1 MAAQLLKATIKRL
14 RARKISLS
22 AAPFYASL
30 LVILALAIFIG
41 IFWAINEYQAH
52 QESIQNI
59 RTTYEQ
65 QYRDRVKEE
74 HDTVV
79 DFIEFTRHE
88 ADISVEEEIRN
99 RVQSAYT
106 VASHLYSMHKDEK
119 SIAEL
124 RSMVAEV
131 LRPVRWYDE
140 RGYYFAGRID
150 TGIIDLFAD
159 EPFFEGKNSLQALD
173 RQPTAVIQDIIEI
186 INEKEAGIYR
196 YNLIKPSFADD
207 VFSKICFI
215 KYFQPLNW
223 FIGAGIYN
231 NDMEN
236 LNQANALAR
245 ISQMR
250 FGQGGEVF
258 VFRYDGTIIS
268 HQNQQ
273 FIGRSI
279 RTLTNASGEQY
290 GEMIWQAV
298 SAPPD
303 ERYVIYHDGASS
315 APPFQQKL
323 CFVSPYHEWG
333 WTIATSMRMNEME
346 ELITNATLT
355 YQRIAFKNVSTFLFL
370 FTVAVSLLL
379 LVAYYYTIK
388 IKQGFS
394 LFTDFFRRAAD
405 AKVKIEKDDLAFSEF
420 EDLSV
425 LANQM
430 VDDRIQKE
438 RLLHRDELR
447 LDTLLRLG
455 MMENFS
461 LRDKYEFTLQRIV
474 QVTRSEQ
481 GYLALVNKP
490 QRHITIISHRWADGS
505 KVRYDNKHALSSSI
519 ERAGLPGA
527 AVKRKTAVICNDCG
541 KSSRALTYPY
551 QTDVR
556 RHLDVPIYNSGAI
569 VLVAGVCN
577 NQDSYDN
584 ADIRQMT
591 MVLEGMW
598 LHILKARSE
607 KKMARLERRVIAVRE
622 AERSNIGRLLHDD
635 LGSHLSG
642 VELLSKALQRT
653 LEKEN
658 PPRAEQLEAIREL
671 IVDATEKTRR
681 LARGLYP
688 VHIIENG
695 LEAAIE
701 ELAVEIET
709 LFGISCELS
718 FNCTAYYNDNTAAT
732 HIYYIIREAAFNA
745 AKHGKPDNI
754 GITMHTDA
762 QLLSIKIIDNGS
774 GFDTLS
780 TRKGMGLHT
789 MEYRAKAIGALL
801 LLQSTAHMGTVVS
814 VTKEISA

>member
-1 MAAQLLKATIKRL
+1 MAQSVIKNALKRL
-14 RARKISLS
+14 KSHKVSLS

-30 LVILALAIFIG
+30 VVIVALAVFIG
-41 IFWAINEYQAH
+41 IFWAINEYQAL
-52 QESIQNI
+52 QESIDNI

-74 HDTVV
+74 YDTVV
-79 DFIEFTRHE
+79 DFIDFTRNQSNIT
-88 ADISVEEEIRN
+88 AEEDIRN

-106 VASHLYSMHKDEK
+106 IASHLYSMYKDEQ
-119 SIAEL
+119 SDDEI
-124 RSMVAEV
+124 RSMITEI

-140 RGYYFAGRID
+140 RGYYFAGQTD

-159 EPFFEGKNSLQALD
+159 EPFYEGKRSLQALD
-173 RQPTAVIQDIIEI
+173 RQPSAVINDIIEMVTQ
-186 INEKEAGIYR
+186 KEAGIYR
-196 YNLIKPSFADD
+196 YNLIKPSFGDQ
-207 VFSKICFI
+207 VFSKICFV

-236 LNQANALAR
+236 LNQANVLAR
-245 ISQMR
+245 ISQMK

-258 VFRYDGTIIS
+258 VFRFDGTIIS

-279 RTLTNASGEQY
+279 RALTNAAGEQY
-290 GEMIWQAV
+290 GELIWQA
-298 SAPPD
+298 SQSPPD
-303 ERYVIYHDGASS
+303 QRYVIFHDGS
-315 APPFQQKL
+315 PDKQTFQQKL
-323 CFVSPYHEWG
+323 CFVGPFQEWG
-333 WTIATSMRMNEME
+333 WTIATSMHMNEME

-355 YQRIAFKNVSTFLFL
+355 YRRIAFKNVSTFMFL
-370 FTVAVSLLL
+370 FTVAVALLL
-379 LVAYYYTIK
+379 LVAFYYTVK

-425 LANQM
+425 LANRM

-455 MMENFS
+455 MMESFS
-461 LRDKYEFTLQRIV
+461 LKDKYEFTLQRIV

-490 QRHITIISHRWADGS
+490 QRHITIISHRWADGT
-505 KVRYDNKHALSSSI
+505 KVQYDNKRRLSSNVDK
-519 ERAGLPGA
+519 AGLPGS
-527 AVKRKTAVICNDCG
+527 AVRRKTAVICNDCTKTG
-541 KSSRALTYPY
+541 KEARYPY
-551 QTDVR
+551 HGEVR
-556 RHLDVPIYNSGAI
+556 RHLDVPIYNSGVI

-577 NQDSYDN
+577 NQDTYDN

-598 LHILKARSE
+598 LHILKTRSE

-642 VELLSKALQRT
+642 VELLVKALKRT
-653 LEKEN
+653 LEKEQSI
-658 PPRAEQLEAIREL
+658 RADQLESIREL

-718 FNCTAYYNDNTAAT
+718 FNCTTAYSDNTIAT

-745 AKHGKPDNI
+745 AKHGRPDNI
-754 GITMHTDA
+754 GITMHTEA
-762 QLLSIKIIDNGS
+762 NLLSIKIIDNGT

-789 MEYRAKAIGALL
+789 MEYRAKAIGATLTF
-801 LLQSTAHMGTVVS
+801 QSARMGTVVS
-814 VTKEISA
+814 VTKEISH

>member
-1 MAAQLLKATIKRL
+1 MARSAIKHALQRLKSHKV
-14 RARKISLS
+14 SLS
-22 AAPFYASL
+22 AAPFYASIV
-30 LVILALAIFIG
+30 VIVALAVFIG
-41 IFWAINEYQAH
+41 IFWAINEYQAL
-52 QESIQNI
+52 QESIDNI

-74 HDTVV
+74 YDTVV
-79 DFIEFTRHE
+79 DFIDFTRNQ
-88 ADISVEEEIRN
+88 ANITAEEDIRN

-106 VASHLYSMHKDEK
+106 IASHLYSMYKDEQ
-119 SIAEL
+119 SDTEIRSMIAEI
-124 RSMVAEV
+124 
-131 LRPVRWYDE
+131 LRPVRWYDQ
-140 RGYYFAGRID
+140 RGYYFAGQTD

-159 EPFFEGKNSLQALD
+159 EPFYEGKQSLQALD
-173 RQPTAVIQDIIEI
+173 RQPSAVINDLIEI
-186 INEKEAGIYR
+186 VTQKEAGIYR
-196 YNLIKPSFADD
+196 YNLIKPSFGNQ
-207 VFSKICFI
+207 VYSKICFV

-223 FIGAGIYN
+223 FIGAGIYS

-236 LNQANALAR
+236 LNQASVLAR
-245 ISQMR
+245 IGQMK

-258 VFRYDGTIIS
+258 VFRFDGTIIS

-273 FIGRSI
+273 FVGRSI
-279 RTLTNASGEQY
+279 RSLTNAAGEQY
-290 GEMIWQAV
+290 GEMIWQA
-298 SAPPD
+298 SQSPPD
-303 ERYVIYHDGASS
+303 QRYVIFHEGNPDSQ
-315 APPFQQKL
+315 PIPQKL
-323 CFVSPYHEWG
+323 CFVGPFQEWG
-333 WTIATSMRMNEME
+333 WTIATSMHMNEME

-355 YQRIAFKNVSTFLFL
+355 YRRIAFKNVSTFLVL
-370 FTVAVSLLL
+370 FTVAVALLL
-379 LVAYYYTIK
+379 LVAFYYTVK

-425 LANQM
+425 LANRM

-461 LRDKYEFTLQRIV
+461 LKDKYEFTLQRIV

-481 GYLALVNKP
+481 GYLALVNRP
-490 QRHITIISHRWADGS
+490 QRHVTIISHRWADGT
-505 KVRYDNKHALSSSI
+505 KVHYDNKRRLSSNVDK
-519 ERAGLPGA
+519 AGLPGA
-527 AVKRKTAVICNDCG
+527 AVRRKTAVICNDCS
-541 KSSRALTYPY
+541 KSGQEALYPY
-551 QTDVR
+551 QGEVR
-556 RHLDVPIYNSGAI
+556 RHLDVPIYNSGVI

-577 NQDSYDN
+577 NQDAYDN

-598 LHILKARSE
+598 LHILKTRSE
-607 KKMARLERRVIAVRE
+607 KKMDRLERRVIAVRE

-642 VELLSKALQRT
+642 VELLVKALKRT
-653 LEKEN
+653 LEKEQAI
-658 PPRAEQLEAIREL
+658 RADQLESIRGL

-718 FNCTAYYNDNTAAT
+718 FNCTTENSDNTIAT

-745 AKHGKPDNI
+745 AKHGRPDNI
-754 GITMHTDA
+754 GITMHTEA
-762 QLLSIKIIDNGS
+762 NLLSIKIIDNGT

-789 MEYRAKAIGALL
+789 MEYRAKAIGATLTF
-801 LLQSTAHMGTVVS
+801 QSARMGTIVS
-814 VTKEISA
+814 VAKELTH

>member
-1 MAAQLLKATIKRL
+1 MPRLTPHNILKRL
-14 RARKISLS
+14 KSHKVSLS

-30 LVILALAIFIG
+30 LVIMALAIFIG
-41 IFWAINEYQAH
+41 IFWAINEYQAL
-52 QESIQNI
+52 QESIANI

-74 HDTVV
+74 FDTVI
-79 DFIEFTRHE
+79 DFIDFTRNQ
-88 ADISVEEEIRN
+88 ANITVEEDIRN

-106 VASHLYSMHKDEK
+106 IASHLYSLYKDEQ
-119 SIAEL
+119 SNEEI
-124 RSMVAEV
+124 RSMIAEV
-131 LRPVRWYDE
+131 LRPIRWYDE
-140 RGYYFAGRID
+140 RGYFFAGQID

-159 EPFFEGKNSLQALD
+159 EPSYEGTKNLQALD
-173 RQPTAVIQDIIEI
+173 RQPTAVVNDIIEI
-186 INEKEAGIYR
+186 VTEREAGIYR
-196 YNLIKPSFADD
+196 YNLIKPSFADL
-207 VFSKICFI
+207 VFSKICFV

-223 FIGAGIYN
+223 FIGAGVYN

-236 LNQANALAR
+236 LNQANVLAR
-245 ISQMR
+245 ISQMK
-250 FGQGGEVF
+250 FGRGGEVF
-258 VFRYDGTIIS
+258 VFRFDGTILS

-273 FIGRSI
+273 LIGRSI
-279 RTLTNASGEQY
+279 RTLTNAAGEAY
-290 GEMIWQAV
+290 GEAIWQA
-298 SAPPD
+298 STAPPD
-303 ERYVIYHDGASS
+303 QRYVVFHDGN
-315 APPFQQKL
+315 PKNHPYQQKL
-323 CFVSPYHEWG
+323 CFVGPFKDWG
-333 WTIATSMRMNEME
+333 WTIATSMHMSEME
-346 ELITNATLT
+346 ELVATAIQT
-355 YQRIAFKNVSTFLFL
+355 YRRIAFKNVSTFLVL

-379 LVAYYYTIK
+379 LVAYYYTVK

-405 AKVKIEKDDLAFSEF
+405 AKVKIENEDLAFSEF

-425 LANQM
+425 LANRM

-461 LRDKYEFTLQRIV
+461 LKDKYEFTLQRIV

-481 GYLALVNKP
+481 GYLALVNVP
-490 QRHITIISHRWADGS
+490 QSHITIISHRWADGT
-505 KVRYDNKHALSSSI
+505 KVHYDNKRRLSSI
-519 ERAGLPGA
+519 VARAGLPGT
-527 AVKRKTAVICNDCG
+527 AVQRKTAVICNHCS
-541 KSSRALTYPY
+541 KSGNEATYPY
-551 QTDVR
+551 QTPIK
-556 RHLDVPIYNSGAI
+556 RHLDVPIYASGLI

-577 NQDSYDN
+577 NQDMYDN
-584 ADIRQMT
+584 ADVRQMT

-598 LHILKARSE
+598 LHILKTRSE

-642 VELLSKALQRT
+642 VELLVKALKRT
-653 LEKEN
+653 LDKDL
-658 PPRAEQLEAIREL
+658 PARAEQLESIRTL

-701 ELAVEIET
+701 ELAMEIET

-718 FNCTAYYNDNTAAT
+718 FHCTAEYSDNTIAT

-745 AKHGKPDNI
+745 AKHGKPENI
-754 GITMHTDA
+754 GITMHTEA
-762 QLLSIKIIDNGS
+762 NLLSIKIIDNGS

-789 MEYRAKAIGALL
+789 MEYRAKAIGATLSV
-801 LLQSTAHMGTVVS
+801 QSGAMGTIVS
-814 VTKEISA
+814 VTKEINS